1 MSCVQDEGQGK
12 VKDVEKKIKRNEN
25 AIVAIEKKH
34 HIRERW
40 SDLSRVFVTVKS
52 RLYEKRKSELLLS
65 LHCMASE
72 RCFLVELKR
81 KYADGQAIAIKLAK
95 QIDKVVKSIHKTLSE
110 INGCLPNDVPQIL
123 YDDAKDPKS
132 SIYSE
137 VQEEGDTVPALV
149 RRQII
154 DLFCLH
160 NRCQEE
166 LELLKE
172 EMNRL
177 VSFLQNEIRLI
188 DESVDAYLPYTDN
201 PLNAGVIACLK
212 KKRMIHCNHISS
224 LLLLWGGILDSPKPI
239 GHAEVAKTY
248 ANLSGIDYPL
258 DDEKSDE
265 SMMEEVVDDEAF
277 VLELTSDSELSDNE

>member
-1 MSCVQDEGQGK
+1 MLITLKAKFARAETLLQDVSAKLKELTKKLPGLILQWDESYVSLLLMSKKLRNELSCAQDEDQGK
-12 VKDVEKKIKRNEN
+12 VKDVEKKIKRNEK
-25 AIVAIEKKH
+25 AIVAMEKKH

-72 RCFLVELKR
+72 RCFLVELFLG
-81 KYADGQAIAIKLAK
+81 DGQAIAIKLAK

-110 INGCLPNDVPQIL
+110 INGYLPNDVPQIL

-166 LELLKE
+166 LELL
-172 EMNRL
+172 N
-177 VSFLQNEIRLI
+177 
-188 DESVDAYLPYTDN
+188 
-201 PLNAGVIACLK
+201 
-212 KKRMIHCNHISS
+212 
-224 LLLLWGGILDSPKPI
+224 
-239 GHAEVAKTY
+239 
-248 ANLSGIDYPL
+248 
-258 DDEKSDE
+258 
-265 SMMEEVVDDEAF
+265 
-277 VLELTSDSELSDNE
+277 

>member
-1 MSCVQDEGQGK
+1 M
-12 VKDVEKKIKRNEN
+12 
-25 AIVAIEKKH
+25 
-34 HIRERW
+34 
-40 SDLSRVFVTVKS
+40 
-52 RLYEKRKSELLLS
+52 
-65 LHCMASE
+65 
-72 RCFLVELKR
+72 
-81 KYADGQAIAIKLAK
+81 
-95 QIDKVVKSIHKTLSE
+95 SE
-110 INGCLPNDVPQIL
+110 INGYLPNDVPQIL

-137 VQEEGDTVPALV
+137 VQEEGDTVLALV
-149 RRQII
+149 RKQII

>member
-1 MSCVQDEGQGK
+1 MSEV
-12 VKDVEKKIKRNEN
+12 
-25 AIVAIEKKH
+25 
-34 HIRERW
+34 
-40 SDLSRVFVTVKS
+40 
-52 RLYEKRKSELLLS
+52 
-65 LHCMASE
+65 
-72 RCFLVELKR
+72 
-81 KYADGQAIAIKLAK
+81 
-95 QIDKVVKSIHKTLSE
+95 
-110 INGCLPNDVPQIL
+110 NGYLPNDVPQIL
-123 YDDAKDPKS
+123 YDDAKDPRS

-188 DESVDAYLPYTDN
+188 DESVEALLPLTDN
-201 PLNAGVIACLK
+201 PLNAGMITCLK

-224 LLLLWGGILDSPKPI
+224 LLRLWGGILDSPKAI
-239 GHAEVAKTY
+239 DHAEVEKTY
-248 ANLSGIDYPL
+248 AHLSGIDYLP

-265 SMMEEVVDDEAF
+265 SMMEEDVDDEAF
-277 VLELTSDSELSDNE
+277 VLELSSDSELSDDE

>member
-1 MSCVQDEGQGK
+1 
-12 VKDVEKKIKRNEN
+12 
-25 AIVAIEKKH
+25 
-34 HIRERW
+34 
-40 SDLSRVFVTVKS
+40 
-52 RLYEKRKSELLLS
+52 
-65 LHCMASE
+65 
-72 RCFLVELKR
+72 
-81 KYADGQAIAIKLAK
+81 
-95 QIDKVVKSIHKTLSE
+95 
-110 INGCLPNDVPQIL
+110 
-123 YDDAKDPKS
+123 
-132 SIYSE
+132 
-137 VQEEGDTVPALV
+137 
-149 RRQII
+149 
-154 DLFCLH
+154 
-160 NRCQEE
+160 
-166 LELLKE
+166 
-172 EMNRL
+172 MNRL

-277 VLELTSDSELSDNE
+277 VLELASDSELSYNE